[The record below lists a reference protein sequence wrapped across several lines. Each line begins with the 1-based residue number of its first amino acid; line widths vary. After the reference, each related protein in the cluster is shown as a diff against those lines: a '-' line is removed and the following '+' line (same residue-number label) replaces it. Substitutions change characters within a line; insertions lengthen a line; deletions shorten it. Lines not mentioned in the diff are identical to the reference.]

1 MNVSL
6 NDFVVAVAVAVN
18 KCHNISH
25 TEFVQIFHKSEISNT
40 LLKISL
46 AQSSVTSELC
56 VCSIFSLI

>member
-6 NDFVVAVAVAVN
+6 NGFLVAVVVAVN
-18 KCHNISH
+18 KCQNISH

-46 AQSSVTSELC
+46 AQSSVPSELC